1 MDNNAFKNFINQDF
15 LGLSNWINSLN
26 PYEFSLIATI
36 IGFLV
41 APPLSAN
48 EQNSLGNFFEL
59 IGQVLLSIAAQNMTV
74 SQSSQNQSAS
84 QNQNLY
90 QEIEKIKNEL
100 NKLRR
105 DIFENENPW
114 YNY

>member
-1 MDNNAFKNFINQDF
+1 MDNEAFKKFINQDF

-26 PYEFSLIATI
+26 PYEFSLIAAV
-36 IGFLV
+36 IGFIV

-74 SQSSQNQSAS
+74 SQSSQQSSNQSPDF
-84 QNQNLY
+84 NQEL
-90 QEIEKIKNEL
+90 EKLKNEI

-105 DIFENENPW
+105 DVFGNKNS
-114 YNY
+114 